1 MRKTLGNIWDAIR
14 NPSLKGDKVIWVII
28 FFLSLVSLLVVY
40 SSTGTLAYKV
50 RGGNTSY
57 YLIKQLML
65 LGGCFVIMY
74 AVHKIPFS
82 VYSSSANVVLIISIG
97 FLILAKFIG
106 TNLNDASR
114 WIAIP
119 GIGFNFQPSELAK
132 LALILHVSRSL
143 SRYQSEEGCKKEA
156 LLYIIIP
163 VLIVC
168 FLIFLDDFSTSLLL
182 GGICYL
188 LMFIGRVAYKYLLG
202 MIGSV
207 VVVLAL
213 LIALAPVLPS
223 IGRVQTVRS
232 RIVNFFD
239 EDEAKAN
246 NSQNYQVEQAKI
258 AVVTGGVF
266 GRGPGNSNQRNF
278 LPHPYSDFI
287 YAIILEEMG
296 WIGGFV
302 ILILYLFLMYRA
314 GLIVRK
320 CNRTFP
326 AFLVVGLALSIVFQ
340 ALTNMAVSVNLIPV
354 TGQPLPLVSM
364 GGTSLIFTSAA
375 FGMILSVSNWVNQ
388 EEKLNEQKLNEAE
401 N

>member
-1 MRKTLGNIWDAIR
+1 MGKLLKNL
-14 NPSLKGDKVIWVII
+14 SLRGDKVIWVII
-28 FFLSLVSLLVVY
+28 FFLSMISLLVVY

-50 RGGNTSY
+50 KGGNTSY
-57 YLIKQLML
+57 FFIKQLIL
-65 LGGCFVIMY
+65 LGGCYMIMY
-74 AVHKIPFS
+74 VVHRIHFK
-82 VYSSSANVVLIISIG
+82 VYSSSANLVLIVSIG
-97 FLILAKFIG
+97 LLILAKFVG

-114 WIAIP
+114 WITIP

-132 LALILHVSRSL
+132 LALILHVSRTL
-143 SRYQSEEGCKKEA
+143 SRFQSEDSCKKEA
-156 LLYIIIP
+156 FLHIIIP
-163 VLIVC
+163 VGIVC
-168 FLIFLDDFSTSLLL
+168 FLIFLDDFSTSILL
-182 GGICYL
+182 GGVCYL
-188 LMFIGRVAYKYLLG
+188 LMFIGRVAKKYLLG
-202 MIGSV
+202 SV
-207 VVVLAL
+207 GVVLGL
-213 LIALAPVLPS
+213 VIMLIVMAPLLPS

-239 EDEAKAN
+239 KDETNVN

-258 AVVTGGVF
+258 AVVSGGVF
-266 GRGPGNSNQRNF
+266 GKGPGNSSQRNF

-302 ILILYLFLMYRA
+302 ILIFYLFLMYRA

-326 AFLVVGLALSIVFQ
+326 ALLVIGLALSIVFQ

-375 FGMILSVSNWVNQ
+375 FGMILSVSNWVNE
-388 EEKLNEQKLNEAE
+388 EEKLNEQKLNEGE

>member
-1 MRKTLGNIWDAIR
+1 MGQLLKNL
-14 NPSLKGDKVIWVII
+14 SLRGDKVIWVII
-28 FFLSLVSLLVVY
+28 FFLSMISLLVVY

-50 RGGNTSY
+50 KGGNTSY
-57 YLIKQLML
+57 FFIKQLIL
-65 LGGCFVIMY
+65 LGGCYVIMY
-74 AVHKIPFS
+74 VVHRIHFK
-82 VYSSSANVVLIISIG
+82 VYSSSANLILIVSIG
-97 FLILAKFIG
+97 LLILAKFVG

-114 WIAIP
+114 WITIP

-132 LALILHVSRSL
+132 LALILHVSRTL
-143 SRYQSEEGCKKEA
+143 SRYQSEKSCKKEA
-156 LLYIIIP
+156 FLHIIIP
-163 VLIVC
+163 VGIVC
-168 FLIFLDDFSTSLLL
+168 VLIFLDDFSTSVLL
-182 GGICYL
+182 GGVCYL
-188 LMFIGRVAYKYLLG
+188 LMFIGRIAKKYLLG
-202 MIGSV
+202 TVGVALGLVIML
-207 VVVLAL
+207 VVLAPL
-213 LIALAPVLPS
+213 LPS

-239 EDEAKAN
+239 KDEANAN

-258 AVVTGGVF
+258 AVVSGGVF
-266 GRGPGNSNQRNF
+266 GKGPGNSNQRNF

-296 WIGGFV
+296 WLGGFI
-302 ILILYLFLMYRA
+302 ILAFYLFLMYRA
-314 GLIVRK
+314 GVIVRK

-326 AFLVVGLALSIVFQ
+326 AFLVIGLTLSIVFQ

-375 FGMILSVSNWVNQ
+375 FGMILSVSNWVNE
-388 EEKLNEQKLNEAE
+388 EEKLNEAEKLNEEE

>member
-1 MRKTLGNIWDAIR
+1 MGKLLKNL
-14 NPSLKGDKVIWVII
+14 SLRGDKVIWVII
-28 FFLSLVSLLVVY
+28 FFLSMISLLVVY

-50 RGGNTSY
+50 KGGNTSY
-57 YLIKQLML
+57 FFIKQLIL
-65 LGGCFVIMY
+65 LGGCYMIMY
-74 AVHKIPFS
+74 VVHRIHFK
-82 VYSSSANVVLIISIG
+82 VYSSSANLVLIVSIG
-97 FLILAKFIG
+97 LLILAKFVG

-114 WIAIP
+114 WITIP

-132 LALILHVSRSL
+132 LALILHVSRTL
-143 SRYQSEEGCKKEA
+143 SRFQSEDSCKKEA
-156 LLYIIIP
+156 FLHIIIP
-163 VLIVC
+163 VGIVC
-168 FLIFLDDFSTSLLL
+168 FLIFLDDFSTSVLL
-182 GGICYL
+182 GGVCYL
-188 LMFIGRVAYKYLLG
+188 LMFIGRVAKKYLLG
-202 MIGSV
+202 SV
-207 VVVLAL
+207 GVVLGL
-213 LIALAPVLPS
+213 VIMLIVMAPLLPS

-239 EDEAKAN
+239 KDETNVN

-258 AVVTGGVF
+258 AVVSGGVF
-266 GRGPGNSNQRNF
+266 GKGPGNSSQRNF

-302 ILILYLFLMYRA
+302 ILIFYLFLMYRA

-326 AFLVVGLALSIVFQ
+326 ALLVIGLALSIVFQ

-375 FGMILSVSNWVNQ
+375 FGMILSVSNWVNE
-388 EEKLNEQKLNEAE
+388 EEKLNEQKLNEGE

>member
-1 MRKTLGNIWDAIR
+1 MAKWLMNLNLR
-14 NPSLKGDKVIWVII
+14 GDKTIWIII
-28 FFLSLVSLLVVY
+28 FFLSMISLLVVY

-50 RGGNTSY
+50 KGGNTSY
-57 YLIKQLML
+57 FFIKQLIL
-65 LGGCFVIMY
+65 LGGCYMIIYVI
-74 AVHKIPFS
+74 HRIPYT
-82 VYSSSANVVLIISIG
+82 VYSSSANIVLVISIG
-97 FLILAKFIG
+97 LLILAKLVG

-114 WIAIP
+114 WITIP

-132 LALILHVSRSL
+132 LALILHVSRTL
-143 SRYQSEEGCKKEA
+143 SRYQAEESCKKEA
-156 LLYIIIP
+156 FLHIVIP
-163 VLIVC
+163 VGIVC
-168 FLIFLDDFSTSLLL
+168 LLIFLDDFSTSVLLA
-182 GGICYL
+182 GVCYL
-188 LMFIGRVAYKYLLG
+188 LMFIGRVAKKYLLG
-202 MIGSV
+202 SV
-207 VVVLAL
+207 GVVLGL
-213 LIALAPVLPS
+213 VIILIVMAPLLPS

-239 EDEAKAN
+239 KDEANVN

-258 AVVTGGVF
+258 AVVSGGIF
-266 GRGPGNSNQRNF
+266 GKFPGNSTQRNF

-302 ILILYLFLMYRA
+302 ILAFYLILMYRA

-326 AFLVVGLALSIVFQ
+326 AFLVIGLALSIVFQ

-375 FGMILSVSNWVNQ
+375 FGMILSVSNWVNE
-388 EEKLNEQKLNEAE
+388 EEKLNEEAKLNETE

>member
-1 MRKTLGNIWDAIR
+1 MAGFFKNL
-14 NPSLKGDKVIWVII
+14 SLKGDKTIWIII
-28 FFLSLVSLLVVY
+28 FFLSMISLLVVY

-50 RGGNTSY
+50 KGGNTSY
-57 YLIKQLML
+57 FFIKQLIL
-65 LGGCFVIMY
+65 LGGCYMIIYV
-74 AVHKIPFS
+74 VHRVHFK
-82 VYSSSANVVLIISIG
+82 VYSSSANLVLIISIG
-97 FLILAKFIG
+97 FLILAKLVG

-114 WIAIP
+114 WITIP

-132 LALILHVSRSL
+132 LALILHVSRTL
-143 SRYQSEEGCKKEA
+143 SRYQAEDSCKKEA
-156 LLYIIIP
+156 FWHIVIP
-163 VLIVC
+163 VGIVC
-168 FLIFLDDFSTSLLL
+168 LLIFLDDFSTSVLL
-182 GGICYL
+182 GGVCYL
-188 LMFIGRVAYKYLLG
+188 LMFVGRIAKKYLF
-202 MIGSV
+202 GSV
-207 VVVLAL
+207 GVVLGL
-213 LIALAPVLPS
+213 VVILIVMAPLLPS

-239 EDEAKAN
+239 KDEANVN
-246 NSQNYQVEQAKI
+246 NNQNYQVEQAKI
-258 AVVTGGVF
+258 AVVSGGIF
-266 GRGPGNSNQRNF
+266 GKFPGNSTQRNF

-302 ILILYLFLMYRA
+302 ILAFYLILLYRA

-326 AFLVVGLALSIVFQ
+326 AFLVIGLTLSIVFQ

-375 FGMILSVSNWVNQ
+375 FGMILSVSNWVNE
-388 EEKLNEQKLNEAE
+388 EEKLNEEAKVNEAE

>member
-1 MRKTLGNIWDAIR
+1 MFKNL
-14 NPSLKGDKVIWVII
+14 SLRGDKTIWIII
-28 FFLSLVSLLVVY
+28 FFLSMISLLVVY

-57 YLIKQLML
+57 FFIKQLLL
-65 LGGCFVIMY
+65 LGGCFFIIYV
-74 AVHKIPFS
+74 VHRIPYT
-82 VYSSSANVVLIISIG
+82 VYSSSANLVLIVSIG
-97 FLILAKFIG
+97 LLILAKLVG

-114 WIAIP
+114 WITIP

-132 LALILHVSRSL
+132 LALILHVSRTL
-143 SRYQSEEGCKKEA
+143 SRYQAEDSCKKEA
-156 LLYIIIP
+156 FLQIIIP
-163 VLIVC
+163 VGIVC
-168 FLIFLDDFSTSLLL
+168 LLIFLDDFSTSVLL
-182 GGICYL
+182 GGVCYL
-188 LMFIGRVAYKYLLG
+188 LMFIGRVAKKYLF
-202 MIGSV
+202 GSV
-207 VVVLAL
+207 GVVLGL
-213 LIALAPVLPS
+213 VIMLIVMAPLLPS

-232 RIVNFFD
+232 RIVNFLDKD
-239 EDEAKAN
+239 ETNVN

-258 AVVTGGVF
+258 AVVSGGIF
-266 GRGPGNSNQRNF
+266 GKFPGNSTQRNF

-302 ILILYLFLMYRA
+302 ILAFYLILMYRA

-326 AFLVVGLALSIVFQ
+326 AFLVIGLALSIVFQ

-375 FGMILSVSNWVNQ
+375 FGMILSVSNWVNE
-388 EEKLNEQKLNEAE
+388 EEKLNEEAKLNEEE

>member
-1 MRKTLGNIWDAIR
+1 MAKL
-14 NPSLKGDKVIWVII
+14 LKNLNLRGDKTIWIII
-28 FFLSLVSLLVVY
+28 FFLSMISLLVVY

-50 RGGNTSY
+50 KGGNTSY
-57 YLIKQLML
+57 FFIKQLIL
-65 LGGCFVIMY
+65 LGGCYMIIYVI
-74 AVHKIPFS
+74 HRIPYT
-82 VYSSSANVVLIISIG
+82 VYSSSANLVLVISIG
-97 FLILAKFIG
+97 LLILAKLVG

-114 WIAIP
+114 WITIP

-132 LALILHVSRSL
+132 LALILHVSRTL
-143 SRYQSEEGCKKEA
+143 SRYQAEDSCKKEA
-156 LLYIIIP
+156 FWQIIIP
-163 VLIVC
+163 VGIVC
-168 FLIFLDDFSTSLLL
+168 LLIFLDDFSTSVLL
-182 GGICYL
+182 GGVCYL
-188 LMFIGRVAYKYLLG
+188 LMFIGRVAKKYLLG
-202 MIGSV
+202 SV
-207 VVVLAL
+207 GVVLGL
-213 LIALAPVLPS
+213 VIMLIVLAPLLPS

-239 EDEAKAN
+239 KDETNVN

-258 AVVTGGVF
+258 AVVSGGIF
-266 GRGPGNSNQRNF
+266 GKFPGNSTQRNF

-302 ILILYLFLMYRA
+302 ILAFYLILMYRA

-326 AFLVVGLALSIVFQ
+326 AFLVIGLALSIVFQ

-375 FGMILSVSNWVNQ
+375 FGMILSVSNWVNE
-388 EEKLNEQKLNEAE
+388 EEKLNEEAKLNEGE